1 RRIAVRVPA
10 MLAEHLMLNEHKL
23 AVLSEVRL
31 RSAIAPSPGVAAE
44 QLRQYMDRCSLGTAI
59 VYRDAHQHVIGVR
72 LRVFDEH
79 VEVAILC
86 ERAGVEQ
93 LVLGLA
99 ARPLLTLLHQL
110 RVWIGALRVLVE
122 HLQIGMSRRRV
133 EVVIELLHV
142 LAVIA
147 FAVGQSE
154 QPLLQNRIAAVPQ
167 RQRQTQSLL
176 VIAES
181 SEAVFTPAINA
192 AARMIVRK
200 VRPHVAVRTV
210 VLAHGSPLALAQI
223 RAPLFPS
230 EIVRRALREPL
241 ALRRVQLGNWW
252 ARRGA
257 LGNGGSE

>member
-72 LRVFDEH
+72 LRIFDEH

-110 RVWIGALRVLVE
+110 RVWIGALRVL
-122 HLQIGMSRRRV
+122 
-133 EVVIELLHV
+133 IELLHV
-142 LAVIA
+142 LVVIA